1 MAFVDKRW
9 ILVGLTSYGEGCAR
23 ANAPGIYT
31 RVSTFVSTIQ
41 YVLDNP
47 SAALSTSTTS
57 TTMTTVNSVPNQV
70 INSGDG
76 HSDAHRQ
83 FHSFECFIL
92 ISVLILF
99 LLVKSNIL

>member
-23 ANAPGIYT
+23 ANAPGVYT

-47 SAALSTSTTS
+47 NAASSISTTS
-57 TTMTTVNSVPNQV
+57 TTTVGSVANQV
-70 INSGDG
+70 IDSADG
-76 HSDAHRQ
+76 HSNAHRQ
-83 FHSFECFIL
+83 FFSIECFVL

-99 LLVKSNIL
+99 LLVESNIS